1 MALLR
6 IEKIHAIA
14 PREGFLKGSVD
25 CGDKVF
31 GVRGVICGEDEIGEG
46 LKGVD
51 CDCCTAV
58 RVEGCNFFRYIF
70 NFVADF
76 NRLESE
82 PFSPKSSLAMRD
94 PADHHSEDLCL
105 DSGDVVDDVVAGL
118 VNIGRNK
125 SSVSRQE
132 TEGDRLPWMSKVSAS
147 CKGRVQS
154 LSCFVMP
161 KNFRGFPHSS
171 GIVLDGTNNYV
182 A

>member
-1 MALLR
+1 MALFW
-6 IEKIHAIA
+6 IKKIHAIA
-14 PREGFLKGSVD
+14 PREGSLEGGVD
-25 CGDKVF
+25 CDDKVF
-31 GVRGVICGEDEIGEG
+31 GVRRVVCGEDKVGEG

-58 RVEGCNFFRYIF
+58 RIGGCDFFRYIF

-105 DSGDVVDDVVAGL
+105 DSGVVVDDVVAGL
-118 VNIGRNK
+118 VNIGGNK

-132 TEGDRLPWMSKVSAS
+132 TEGDRLPWMSEVSAS
-147 CKGRVQS
+147 CKG
-154 LSCFVMP
+154 
-161 KNFRGFPHSS
+161 
-171 GIVLDGTNNYV
+171 
-182 A
+182 

>member
-31 GVRGVICGEDEIGEG
+31 GARGVICGEDEIGEG

-58 RVEGCNFFRYIF
+58 RVEGCNFLRYIF

-76 NRLESE
+76 NRFF
-82 PFSPKSSLAMRD
+82 FSIKSTQRI
-94 PADHHSEDLCL
+94 
-105 DSGDVVDDVVAGL
+105 VA
-118 VNIGRNK
+118 VRI
-125 SSVSRQE
+125 
-132 TEGDRLPWMSKVSAS
+132 
-147 CKGRVQS
+147 
-154 LSCFVMP
+154 
-161 KNFRGFPHSS
+161 NFEV
-171 GIVLDGTNNYV
+171 GIIS
-182 A
+182 